1 VIIKKL
7 QKKQCFLITAQFSM
21 ATMNKPV
28 IAGIAAGILLAG
40 IILGPIPE
48 LFSAQAQEEENTG
61 GNIKRVTMIA
71 DEVDVQIAPDN
82 PLHPGGVTYRAM
94 VFNGTVPGPVVSV
107 DQGDIVEFTL
117 INEGEVIHSMD
128 FHAGDGPTQAVGSGA
143 SETGSNI
150 QPGESV
156 TWTWTAKH
164 AGAWFY
170 HCGADGLNGVWEH
183 IANGMYGGLV
193 VHPQNERPAK
203 EFYVVFGEMYTN
215 NVQGLF
221 MPANGTGTLDLNK
234 FLANNPDIIMTN
246 GMAHKYVPEIGA
258 FSAIPLNPDAEVFQ
272 VQPGEL
278 TRWYVFAPGP
288 NQGVSF
294 HFISGQ
300 ISVHDGSVQNRYGT
314 QVLNDETW
322 WIPPGSGSVI
332 EVTFPEE
339 GIYVGVDHAMNNVLK
354 GGAFAVLATPE
365 STPDDHPAGTMVPP
379 RGSPMVSG
387 PSANATA
394 ANATA
399 GAAANATDTGTL
411 PAAQNETLAV
421 LNETQPAVTNA
432 TEAAA
437 PVTAEQ
443 LDTNATETGGNAT
456 GTTEDTGTAPPA
468 EGGGAAETGTGATG
482 GEGGATGV
490 SIVPGSSSLT
500 TDSYS
505 PNPVQASTGATV
517 TWTNDD
523 AQPHTATS
531 GEAVTPDG
539 NFDSGIMAPGATFD
553 FTFTEAGEYPYF
565 CLLHPNMIGTVSVS

>member
-1 VIIKKL
+1 
-7 QKKQCFLITAQFSM
+7 
-21 ATMNKPV
+21 MNKPV

-40 IILGPIPE
+40 IILGPLPE
-48 LFSAQAQEEENTG
+48 FFGAQAQEEQNTG

-71 DEVDVQIAPDN
+71 SEEDVQIAPDN
-82 PLHPGGVTYRAM
+82 PLHPGGVMYRAM
-94 VFNGTVPGPVVSV
+94 VFNGTIPGPVVSV
-107 DQGDIVEFTL
+107 DQGDTVEFTL

-128 FHAGDGPTQAVGSGA
+128 FHAGDGTTQAVGSNA
-143 SETGSNI
+143 SATGSNI

-156 TWTWTAKH
+156 TWTWTPKR
-164 AGAWFY
+164 AGAFYY

-183 IANGMYGGLV
+183 IANGMYGGVV

-203 EFYVVFGEMYTN
+203 EFYVVFGEIYTN

-221 MPANGTGTLDLNK
+221 TAANGTGTLDLNK

-246 GMAHKYVPEIGA
+246 GMAHKYVPQVGA
-258 FSAIPLNPDAEVFQ
+258 FSTIPLNPNAEIFQ

-278 TRWYVFAPGP
+278 TRWFVFAPGP
-288 NQGVSF
+288 NQGVAF
-294 HFISGQ
+294 HFISGI

-332 EVTFPEE
+332 EATFPDE

-387 PSANATA
+387 PPMA

-399 GAAANATDTGTL
+399 GNATAG
-411 PAAQNETLAV
+411 PATNATAG
-421 LNETQPAVTNA
+421 PATNA
-432 TEAAA
+432 TEAATEVGA
-437 PVTAEQ
+437 QNQTLSVVNATGTNETRSAETTNVTATEAAGAGATAAEAGAT
-443 LDTNATETGGNAT
+443 DTNATEA
-456 GTTEDTGTAPPA
+456 A
-468 EGGGAAETGTGATG
+468 GGAAGTGATG
-482 GEGGATGV
+482 GGTGV

-500 TDSYS
+500 TDAYQ
-505 PNPVQASTGATV
+505 PNPLQVSTGATV

-531 GEAVTPDG
+531 GENVTPDG
-539 NFDSGIMAPGATFD
+539 RFDSGILAPAATFEY
-553 FTFTEAGEYPYF
+553 TFTEAGEYPYF
-565 CLLHPNMIGTVSVS
+565 CLLHPNMVGTVSVS